1 MSTIVSLKHVKKSF
15 SHQPVLRDVSFTI
28 EEGAF
33 VAITGASGCGKSTL
47 LNLIG
52 LLDRQDAG
60 ELTLFGRSNIS
71 PFSVRA
77 QRLLKEQ
84 IGYLFQN
91 FALLENKSVRYNL
104 QIIMERKMSRQ
115 TRDQKIR
122 EALSAVGFD
131 GSADKLVCQCSGG
144 EQQRIAVARLL
155 LKPCSLILADEP
167 TGNLDEANRERVFD
181 LLKMMNEQGK
191 TIILVTHD
199 KTLADRCDRCLY
211 MTEGKVSRQ
220 AIV

>member
-1 MSTIVSLKHVKKSF
+1 MSTIVALKQVKKSF

-52 LLDRQDAG
+52 LLDRPDAG

-77 QRLLKEQ
+77 QR
-84 IGYLFQN
+84 
-91 FALLENKSVRYNL
+91 
-104 QIIMERKMSRQ
+104 
-115 TRDQKIR
+115 
-122 EALSAVGFD
+122 
-131 GSADKLVCQCSGG
+131 
-144 EQQRIAVARLL
+144 
-155 LKPCSLILADEP
+155 
-167 TGNLDEANRERVFD
+167 